1 MALSQYV
8 AINFLTKFDKKGLER
23 ATKELKGFDKVVAT
37 STFRLKTF
45 AKAGAIAA
53 AAGMAIFAKN
63 SIQAALAQERL
74 DKSVEQSLR
83 SINQLDKLPSVNS
96 FISGIEKASNITKD
110 RLTPA
115 INGLIIQTGNLTKAQ
130 DLFSVAVD
138 TSVGAGV
145 DLTQV
150 SDALGKASRGNFKA
164 LGALGLGFDAVTA
177 KEIGLAEIT
186 DYLTLKFSGAAK
198 RATETFGGQLD
209 ALQISAGAAQTSL
222 GEGFITAT
230 EILIGGGNASDY
242 FGSRLESLG
251 LNGGYVLIALADKTR
266 NIIDAFD
273 KLGKKI
279 EGNAVL
285 KFLFSAENI
294 PVIGGWLQGFEGLA
308 KEGKKIAESTGDT
321 LELSAEQ
328 KAVAEKLAKLQARLD
343 KMAAEALNKQKKLT
357 KEKLAQQ
364 ALDKKKAELEAMFDL
379 DRINLQAALSRKL
392 NAEDELRVKILQKL
406 ADGTKTAVDEAQRY
420 ADVLKVIEDGVIS
433 TEEIDMLAKKWGI
446 STVEVTLYLTQL
458 FKANEELR
466 KMLLLLNEI
475 SNKSLTSP
483 GLPGS
488 SSNQLVA
495 KTKALSDLVD
505 KIQQR
510 AVNRGIEIPGLDY
523 SIQPLIPG
531 TTMLDLTAP
540 QNAASARLQ
549 AQANAWMAANPDID
563 PFTGARKMADGGIVT
578 QPTFAM
584 IGEAGTEAVIPL
596 DKMGSM
602 GTNVVI
608 NVAGSVISEGQLQ
621 SVIQDALYN
630 LNRSGAVT
638 QLTNLGR

>member
-23 ATKELKGFDKVVAT
+23 ATKELQGFDKVVAT
-37 STFRLKTF
+37 STFRLKSF

-83 SINQLDKLPSVNS
+83 SINQLDQLPSVNS

-115 INGLIIQTGNLTKAQ
+115 INGLIIQTADLTKAQ
-130 DLFSVAVD
+130 DLFNVAVD

-186 DYLTLKFSGAAK
+186 DYLTLKFGGAAK

-209 ALQISAGAAQTSL
+209 ALKISAGAAQTSL

-251 LNGGYVLIALADKTR
+251 LNGGYILIALADKAQKIT
-266 NIIDAFD
+266 NAFD
-273 KLGKKI
+273 GLAKKI
-279 EGNAVL
+279 EGNRVL

-321 LELSAEQ
+321 LEQSAEQ
-328 KAVAEKLAKLQARLD
+328 KAIAEKLAKLQARLD

-357 KEKLAQQ
+357 KEKLSQQ
-364 ALDKKKAELEAMFDL
+364 ALDKKKAELQAMFDL
-379 DRINLQAALSRKL
+379 DAINLQAALTRKL
-392 NAEDELRVKILQKL
+392 SAEDELRVKILQKL
-406 ADGTKTAVDEAQRY
+406 TDGTAAAVNEAQRY
-420 ADVLKVIEDGVIS
+420 ADILKVIEDGQI
-433 TEEIDMLAKKWGI
+433 TTGEIDMLSKKWGI
-446 STVEVTLYLTQL
+446 TNTEVLLYIQKLMV
-458 FKANEELR
+458 ANDEIR
-466 KMLLLLNEI
+466 KMIGLMGQVTAPTSGGVSVSAE
-475 SNKSLTSP
+475 NKYRQIAS
-483 GLPGS
+483 
-488 SSNQLVA
+488 
-495 KTKALSDLVD
+495 
-505 KIQQR
+505 
-510 AVNRGIEIPGLDY
+510 
-523 SIQPLIPG
+523 
-531 TTMLDLTAP
+531 DLTAANIARGIP
-540 QNAASARLQ
+540 SGAAAGLGASSARLQ
-549 AQANAWMAANPDID
+549 AQADAYFAANPNID
-563 PFTGARKMADGGIVT
+563 PLTGGRRVAMAEGGIVT
-578 QPTFAM
+578 SPTNAL
-584 IGEAGTEAVIPL
+584 IGEAGAEAVIPL
-596 DKMGSM
+596 DRMGGF
-602 GTNVVI
+602 GTTVNI
-608 NVAGSVISEGQLQ
+608 NVAGSVISEGELQ

-630 LNRSGAVT
+630 LNRAGAVT

>member
-37 STFRLKTF
+37 SKFRLNAF

-53 AAGMAIFAKN
+53 AAGLAIFAKN

-83 SINQLDKLPSVNS
+83 SINQLDQLPNVNS

-115 INGLIIQTGNLTKAQ
+115 INGLIIQTADLTKAQ
-130 DLFSVAVD
+130 DLFSLAVD

-186 DYLTLKFSGAAK
+186 DYLTLKFGGAAK

-209 ALQISAGAAQTSL
+209 ALKISAGAAQTSL

-230 EILIGGGNASDY
+230 EIIIGGGNASDY
-242 FGSRLESLG
+242 FGAKLEALG
-251 LNGGYVLIALADKTR
+251 LNGGYILIALADKAKG
-266 NIIDAFD
+266 IVDAFD
-273 KLGKKI
+273 SLGKKI
-279 EGNAVL
+279 EGNR
-285 KFLFSAENI
+285 FLRLIFDSSNI
-294 PVIGGWLQGFEGLA
+294 PIIPGLIAGFGLLA
-308 KEGKKIAESTGDT
+308 DEGKKIAEITKET
-321 LELSAEQ
+321 FEQSAEQ
-328 KAVAEKLAKLQARLD
+328 KALAEKLAKLQARLD
-343 KMAAEALNKQKKLT
+343 KMAAEALNKQKKIT

-392 NAEDELRVKILQKL
+392 SAEDELRVKILQKL
-406 ADGTKTAVDEAQRY
+406 ADGTKKAVDEAERY
-420 ADVLKVIEDGVIS
+420 ADVLKVIEDGQI
-433 TEEIDMLAKKWGI
+433 TTGEIDMLAKKWGI
-446 STVEVTLYLTQL
+446 TTTEVLLYLRAL
-458 FKANEELR
+458 FAANDELR
-466 KMLLLLNEI
+466 KMLALLDELSKKKIPLGQTFAYQQQQFERTTSARFQEAVLTGEAPNQLGQEVFEDLRKEGLNAAMA
-475 SNKSLTSP
+475 
-483 GLPGS
+483 GS
-488 SSNQLVA
+488 S
-495 KTKALSDLVD
+495 
-505 KIQQR
+505 
-510 AVNRGIEIPGLDY
+510 
-523 SIQPLIPG
+523 
-531 TTMLDLTAP
+531 
-540 QNAASARLQ
+540 ARYT
-549 AQANAWMAANPDID
+549 AQAVDYFQKLFDVPRMAE
-563 PFTGARKMADGGIVT
+563 GGIVDS
-578 QPTFAM
+578 PTLAL
-584 IGEAGTEAVIPL
+584 IGEAGSEAVIPL
-596 DKMGSM
+596 DKMGNM
-602 GTNVVI
+602 GTNVVV
-608 NVAGSVISEGQLQ
+608 NVAGSVISEGELQ

>member
-37 STFRLKTF
+37 STFRLKSF

-83 SINQLDKLPSVNS
+83 SINQLDQLPSVNS

-115 INGLIIQTGNLTKAQ
+115 INGLIIQTADLTKAQ
-130 DLFSVAVD
+130 DLFNVAVD

-186 DYLTLKFSGAAK
+186 DYLTLKFGGAAK

-209 ALQISAGAAQTSL
+209 ALKISAGAAQTSL

-251 LNGGYVLIALADKTR
+251 LNGGYILIALADKAQKIT
-266 NIIDAFD
+266 NAFD
-273 KLGKKI
+273 SLGKKI
-279 EGNAVL
+279 EGNR
-285 KFLFSAENI
+285 FLRLIFDSSNI
-294 PVIGGWLQGFEGLA
+294 PIIPGLIAGFGMLA
-308 KEGKKIAESTGDT
+308 DEGKKIAETTKETFEQSK
-321 LELSAEQ
+321 EQ
-328 KAVAEKLAKLQARLD
+328 KAIAEKLAKLQARLD

-392 NAEDELRVKILQKL
+392 SAEDELRVKILQKL
-406 ADGTKTAVDEAQRY
+406 ADGTKKAVDEAERY
-420 ADVLKVIEDGVIS
+420 ADVLKVIEDGQI
-433 TEEIDMLAKKWGI
+433 TTGEIEMLAKKWGV
-446 STVEVTLYLTQL
+446 TTTEVLIYLRTL
-458 FKANEELR
+458 FAANDELR
-466 KMLLLLNEI
+466 KMLALLDEI
-475 SNKSLTSP
+475 GKKKMPVGMTFQYQQQQFQQITSP
-483 GLPGS
+483 RFQESVLTGEAPNVLGQQVFEDLRKEGLNAAMAGS
-488 SSNQLVA
+488 S
-495 KTKALSDLVD
+495 
-505 KIQQR
+505 
-510 AVNRGIEIPGLDY
+510 
-523 SIQPLIPG
+523 
-531 TTMLDLTAP
+531 
-540 QNAASARLQ
+540 ARYT
-549 AQANAWMAANPDID
+549 AQAVDYYQRLFDIPRMAE
-563 PFTGARKMADGGIVT
+563 GGVVN
-578 QPTFAM
+578 QPTLAL
-584 IGEAGTEAVIPL
+584 IGEAGSEAVIPL
-596 DKMGSM
+596 DKMGGM
-602 GTNVVI
+602 GTNVVV
-608 NVAGSVISEGQLQ
+608 NVAGSVISEGELQ

>member
-37 STFRLKTF
+37 STFRLKSF

-83 SINQLDKLPSVNS
+83 SINQLDQLPSVNS
-96 FISGIEKASNITKD
+96 FISSIEKASNITKD

-115 INGLIIQTGNLTKAQ
+115 INGLIIQTADLTKAQ
-130 DLFSVAVD
+130 DLFNVAVD

-186 DYLTLKFSGAAK
+186 DYLTLKFGGAAK

-209 ALQISAGAAQTSL
+209 ALKISAGAAQTSL

-251 LNGGYVLIALADKTR
+251 LNGGYVLIALADKVK
-266 NIIDAFD
+266 NITDAFED
-273 KLGKKI
+273 LSKKF
-279 EGNAVL
+279 EGSAASNL
-285 KFLFSAENI
+285 FKFLFSTKQI

-328 KAVAEKLAKLQARLD
+328 KAIAEKLAKLQARLD
-343 KMAAEALNKQKKLT
+343 KLAAEALNKQKKLT

-392 NAEDELRVKILQKL
+392 SAEDELRVKILQKL
-406 ADGTKTAVDEAQRY
+406 ADGTKKAVDEAERY
-420 ADVLKVIEDGVIS
+420 ADVLKVIEDGQI
-433 TEEIDMLAKKWGI
+433 TTGEIEMLAKKWGI
-446 STVEVTLYLTQL
+446 TTTEVLIYLRTL
-458 FKANEELR
+458 FAANDELR
-466 KMLLLLNEI
+466 KMLALLDEI
-475 SNKSLTSP
+475 SKKKMPLGQTFAYQQQQFERTTSARFQEAVLTGEAP
-483 GLPGS
+483 NELGQEVFENLRKEGLNAAMAGS
-488 SSNQLVA
+488 S
-495 KTKALSDLVD
+495 
-505 KIQQR
+505 
-510 AVNRGIEIPGLDY
+510 
-523 SIQPLIPG
+523 
-531 TTMLDLTAP
+531 
-540 QNAASARLQ
+540 ARYT
-549 AQANAWMAANPDID
+549 AQAIDYFQKLFDVPRMAE
-563 PFTGARKMADGGIVT
+563 GGIVDS
-578 QPTFAM
+578 PTLAL
-584 IGEAGTEAVIPL
+584 IGEAGSEAVIPL
-596 DKMGSM
+596 DKMGGM
-602 GTNVVI
+602 GTTVNV

>member
-37 STFRLKTF
+37 STFRLKSF

-83 SINQLDKLPSVNS
+83 SINQLDQLPSVNS

-115 INGLIIQTGNLTKAQ
+115 INGLIIQTADLTKAQ
-130 DLFSVAVD
+130 DLFNVAVD

-186 DYLTLKFSGAAK
+186 DYLTLKFGGAAK

-209 ALQISAGAAQTSL
+209 NLKISAGAAQTSL

-242 FGSRLESLG
+242 FGAKLESLG
-251 LNGGYVLIALADKTR
+251 LNGGYILIALADKAQKIT
-266 NIIDAFD
+266 NAFD
-273 KLGKKI
+273 GLAKKI
-279 EGNAVL
+279 EGNRVL

-321 LELSAEQ
+321 LEQSAEQ
-328 KAVAEKLAKLQARLD
+328 KAIAEKLAKLQARLD

-364 ALDKKKAELEAMFDL
+364 ALDKKKAELESMFDL

-392 NAEDELRVKILQKL
+392 SAEDELRVKILQKL
-406 ADGTKTAVDEAQRY
+406 ADGTKKAVDEAERY
-420 ADVLKVIEDGVIS
+420 ADVLKVIEDGQI
-433 TEEIDMLAKKWGI
+433 TTGEIEMLAKKWGI
-446 STVEVTLYLTQL
+446 TTTEVLLYLRTL
-458 FKANEELR
+458 FLANDELR
-466 KMLLLLNEI
+466 KMLALLDEI
-475 SNKSLTSP
+475 SKKKMPIGQTIEYQTRQFQEITSP
-483 GLPGS
+483 EFQEAVLTGQAPNVLGQQVFEDLRKEGLNAAMAGS
-488 SSNQLVA
+488 S
-495 KTKALSDLVD
+495 
-505 KIQQR
+505 
-510 AVNRGIEIPGLDY
+510 
-523 SIQPLIPG
+523 
-531 TTMLDLTAP
+531 
-540 QNAASARLQ
+540 ARYT
-549 AQANAWMAANPDID
+549 AQAVDYYQRLFDIPRMAE
-563 PFTGARKMADGGIVT
+563 GGVVN
-578 QPTFAM
+578 QPTLAM
-584 IGEAGTEAVIPL
+584 IGEAGAEAVIPL
-596 DKMGSM
+596 DKMGGM
-602 GTNVVI
+602 GTTVNI
-608 NVAGSVISEGQLQ
+608 NVAGSVISEGELQ

>member
-37 STFRLKTF
+37 STFRLKSF

-83 SINQLDKLPSVNS
+83 SINQLDQLPSVNS

-115 INGLIIQTGNLTKAQ
+115 INSLIIQTADLTKAQ
-130 DLFSVAVD
+130 DLFNVAID

-186 DYLTLKFSGAAK
+186 DYLTLKFGGAAK
-198 RATETFGGQLD
+198 RAAETFGGQLD
-209 ALQISAGAAQTSL
+209 ALKISANAAQTSL

-251 LNGGYVLIALADKTR
+251 LNGGYILIALADKVK
-266 NIIDAFD
+266 NITDAFED
-273 KLGKKI
+273 LSKKF
-279 EGNAVL
+279 EGSAASNL
-285 KFLFSAENI
+285 FKFLFSTKQI

-392 NAEDELRVKILQKL
+392 SAEDELRVKILQKL
-406 ADGTKTAVDEAQRY
+406 ADGTKKAVDEAERY
-420 ADVLKVIEDGVIS
+420 ADVLKVIEDGQI
-433 TEEIDMLAKKWGI
+433 TTGEIEMLAKKWGI
-446 STVEVTLYLTQL
+446 TTTEVLLYLRAL
-458 FKANEELR
+458 FAANDELR
-466 KMLLLLNEI
+466 KMLALLDELSKKKIPLGQTFQYQQQQFERTTSARFQEAVLTGEAPNQLGQEVFEDLRKEGLNAAMA
-475 SNKSLTSP
+475 
-483 GLPGS
+483 GS
-488 SSNQLVA
+488 S
-495 KTKALSDLVD
+495 
-505 KIQQR
+505 
-510 AVNRGIEIPGLDY
+510 
-523 SIQPLIPG
+523 
-531 TTMLDLTAP
+531 
-540 QNAASARLQ
+540 ARYT
-549 AQANAWMAANPDID
+549 AQAVDYFQKLFDVPRMAE
-563 PFTGARKMADGGIVT
+563 GGIVDS
-578 QPTFAM
+578 PTLAL
-584 IGEAGTEAVIPL
+584 IGEAGKEAVIPL

-602 GTNVVI
+602 GTTVNI
-608 NVAGSVISEGQLQ
+608 NVAGSVISEGELQ

>member
-37 STFRLKTF
+37 STFRLKSF

-83 SINQLDKLPSVNS
+83 SINQLDQLPSVNS

-115 INGLIIQTGNLTKAQ
+115 INGLIIQTADLTKAQ
-130 DLFSVAVD
+130 DLFNVAID

-186 DYLTLKFSGAAK
+186 DYLTLKFGGAAK

-209 ALQISAGAAQTSL
+209 NLKISAGAAQTSL

-242 FGSRLESLG
+242 FGAKLESLG
-251 LNGGYVLIALADKTR
+251 LNGGYIVVALADKISKIT
-266 NIIDAFD
+266 DAFD
-273 KLGKKI
+273 GLAKKV
-279 EGNAVL
+279 EGNAFL
-285 KFLFSAENI
+285 KFLFKAENI
-294 PVIGGWLQGFEGLA
+294 PVLGGWIQGFRGLA
-308 KEGKKIAESTGDT
+308 EEGKTITDNLKDT
-321 LELSAEQ
+321 VEQSAEQ
-328 KAVAEKLAKLQARLD
+328 KALAEKLAKLQARLD
-343 KMAAEALNKQKKLT
+343 KMAAEALNKQKKIT

-392 NAEDELRVKILQKL
+392 SAEDELRVKILQKL
-406 ADGTKTAVDEAQRY
+406 ADGTKKAVDEAERY
-420 ADVLKVIEDGVIS
+420 ADVLKVIEDGQI
-433 TEEIDMLAKKWGI
+433 TTGEIEMLAKKWGV
-446 STVEVTLYLTQL
+446 TTTEVLIYLRTL
-458 FKANEELR
+458 FAANDELR
-466 KMLLLLNEI
+466 KMLALLDEI
-475 SNKSLTSP
+475 GKKKMPVGMTFQYQQQQFQQITSP
-483 GLPGS
+483 RFQESVLTGEAPNVLGQQVFEDLRKEGLNAAMAGS
-488 SSNQLVA
+488 S
-495 KTKALSDLVD
+495 
-505 KIQQR
+505 
-510 AVNRGIEIPGLDY
+510 
-523 SIQPLIPG
+523 
-531 TTMLDLTAP
+531 
-540 QNAASARLQ
+540 ARYT
-549 AQANAWMAANPDID
+549 AQAVDYYQRLFDIPRMAE
-563 PFTGARKMADGGIVT
+563 GGIVN
-578 QPTFAM
+578 QPTLAL
-584 IGEAGTEAVIPL
+584 IGEAGSEAVIPL
-596 DKMGSM
+596 DKMGGM
-602 GTNVVI
+602 GTTVNI
-608 NVAGSVISEGQLQ
+608 NVAGSVISEGELQ

>member
-37 STFRLKTF
+37 STFRLKSF

-83 SINQLDKLPSVNS
+83 SINQLDQLPSVNS

-115 INGLIIQTGNLTKAQ
+115 INGLIIQTADLTKAQ
-130 DLFSVAVD
+130 DLFNVAVD

-186 DYLTLKFSGAAK
+186 DYLTLKFGGAAK

-209 ALQISAGAAQTSL
+209 ALKISAGAAQTSL

-230 EILIGGGNASDY
+230 EIIIGGGNASDY
-242 FGSRLESLG
+242 FGAKLETLG
-251 LNGGYVLIALADKTR
+251 LNGGYILIALADKAKKVSE
-266 NIIDAFD
+266 AFSSLNVGVKGNSILAFLLTAGISP
-273 KLGKKI
+273 KLGAL
-279 EGNAVL
+279 GN
-285 KFLFSAENI
+285 LFK
-294 PVIGGWLQGFEGLA
+294 GLA
-308 KEGKKIAESTGDT
+308 KDGKEIANTTKETT
-321 LELSAEQ
+321 AQTEEQ
-328 KAVAEKLAKLQARLD
+328 KAAAEKLAKLQARLD
-343 KMAAEALNKQKKLT
+343 KMAAEALNKQKKIT

-392 NAEDELRVKILQKL
+392 SAEDELRVKILQKL
-406 ADGTKTAVDEAQRY
+406 ADGTKKAVDEAERY
-420 ADVLKVIEDGVIS
+420 ADILKVIEDGQI
-433 TEEIDMLAKKWGI
+433 TTGEIDMLAKKWGV
-446 STVEVTLYLTQL
+446 TTTEVLIYLRTL
-458 FKANEELR
+458 FAANDELR
-466 KMLLLLNEI
+466 KMLALLDEI
-475 SNKSLTSP
+475 GKKKMPVGMTFQYQQQQFQQITSP
-483 GLPGS
+483 RFQESVLTGEAPNVLGQQVFEDLRKEGLNAAMAGS
-488 SSNQLVA
+488 S
-495 KTKALSDLVD
+495 
-505 KIQQR
+505 
-510 AVNRGIEIPGLDY
+510 
-523 SIQPLIPG
+523 
-531 TTMLDLTAP
+531 
-540 QNAASARLQ
+540 ARYT
-549 AQANAWMAANPDID
+549 AQAVDYYQRLFDIPRMAE
-563 PFTGARKMADGGIVT
+563 GGIVN
-578 QPTFAM
+578 QPTLAL
-584 IGEAGTEAVIPL
+584 IGEAGSEAVIPL
-596 DKMGSM
+596 DKMGGM
-602 GTNVVI
+602 GTTVNI
-608 NVAGSVISEGQLQ
+608 NVAGSVISEGELQ

>member
-23 ATKELKGFDKVVAT
+23 ATKELQGFDKVVAT
-37 STFRLKTF
+37 STFRLKSF

-83 SINQLDKLPSVNS
+83 SINQLDQLPSVNS

-115 INGLIIQTGNLTKAQ
+115 INGLIIQTADLTKAQ
-130 DLFSVAVD
+130 DLFNVAVD

-186 DYLTLKFSGAAK
+186 DYLTLKFGGAAK

-209 ALQISAGAAQTSL
+209 NLKISAGAAQTSL

-242 FGSRLESLG
+242 FGAKLESLG
-251 LNGGYVLIALADKTR
+251 LNGGYIVVALADKISKIT
-266 NIIDAFD
+266 DAFD
-273 KLGKKI
+273 GLAKKV
-279 EGNAVL
+279 EGNAFL
-285 KFLFSAENI
+285 KFLFKAENI
-294 PVIGGWLQGFEGLA
+294 PVLGGWIQGFRGLA
-308 KEGKKIAESTGDT
+308 EEGKTITDNLKDT
-321 LELSAEQ
+321 VEQSAEQ
-328 KAVAEKLAKLQARLD
+328 KALAEKLAKLQARLD
-343 KMAAEALNKQKKLT
+343 KMAAEALNKQKKIT

-392 NAEDELRVKILQKL
+392 SAEDELRVKILQKL
-406 ADGTKTAVDEAQRY
+406 ADGTKKAVDEAERY
-420 ADVLKVIEDGVIS
+420 ADVLKVIEDGQI
-433 TEEIDMLAKKWGI
+433 TTGEIDMLAKKWGV
-446 STVEVTLYLTQL
+446 TTTEVLIYLRTL
-458 FKANEELR
+458 FAANDELR
-466 KMLLLLNEI
+466 KMLALLDEI
-475 SNKSLTSP
+475 GKKKMPVGMTFQYQQQQFQQITSP
-483 GLPGS
+483 RFQESVLTGEAPNVLGQQVFEDLRKEGLNAAMAGS
-488 SSNQLVA
+488 S
-495 KTKALSDLVD
+495 
-505 KIQQR
+505 
-510 AVNRGIEIPGLDY
+510 
-523 SIQPLIPG
+523 
-531 TTMLDLTAP
+531 
-540 QNAASARLQ
+540 ARYT
-549 AQANAWMAANPDID
+549 AQAVDYYQRLFDIPRMAE
-563 PFTGARKMADGGIVT
+563 GGIVN
-578 QPTFAM
+578 QPTLAL
-584 IGEAGTEAVIPL
+584 IGEAGSEAVIPL
-596 DKMGSM
+596 DKMGGM
-602 GTNVVI
+602 GTTVNI
-608 NVAGSVISEGQLQ
+608 NVAGSVISEGELQ

>member
-37 STFRLKTF
+37 STFRLKSF

-83 SINQLDKLPSVNS
+83 SINQLDQLPSVNS

-115 INGLIIQTGNLTKAQ
+115 INGLIIQTADLTKAQ
-130 DLFSVAVD
+130 DLFNVAVD

-186 DYLTLKFSGAAK
+186 DYLTLKFGGAAK

-209 ALQISAGAAQTSL
+209 ALKISAGAAQTSL

-251 LNGGYVLIALADKTR
+251 LNGGYVLIALADKVK
-266 NIIDAFD
+266 NITDAFED
-273 KLGKKI
+273 LSKKF
-279 EGNAVL
+279 EGSAASNL
-285 KFLFSAENI
+285 FKFLFSTKQI

-328 KAVAEKLAKLQARLD
+328 KAIAEKLAKLQARLD
-343 KMAAEALNKQKKLT
+343 KLAAEALNKQKKLT

-392 NAEDELRVKILQKL
+392 SAEDELRVKILQKL
-406 ADGTKTAVDEAQRY
+406 ADGTKKAVDEAERY
-420 ADVLKVIEDGVIS
+420 ADVLKVIEDGQI
-433 TEEIDMLAKKWGI
+433 TTGEIEMLAKKWGI
-446 STVEVTLYLTQL
+446 TTTEVLIYLRTL
-458 FKANEELR
+458 FAANDELR
-466 KMLLLLNEI
+466 KMLALLDEI
-475 SNKSLTSP
+475 GKKKMPVGMTFQYQQQQFQQITSP
-483 GLPGS
+483 RFQESVLTGEAPNVLGQQVFEDLRKEGLNAAMAGS
-488 SSNQLVA
+488 S
-495 KTKALSDLVD
+495 
-505 KIQQR
+505 
-510 AVNRGIEIPGLDY
+510 
-523 SIQPLIPG
+523 
-531 TTMLDLTAP
+531 
-540 QNAASARLQ
+540 ARYT
-549 AQANAWMAANPDID
+549 AQAVDYFQRLFDIPRMAE
-563 PFTGARKMADGGIVT
+563 GGVVN
-578 QPTFAM
+578 QPTLAM
-584 IGEAGTEAVIPL
+584 IGEAGAEAVIPL
-596 DKMGSM
+596 DKMGGM
-602 GTNVVI
+602 GTTVNI
-608 NVAGSVISEGQLQ
+608 NVAGSVISEGELQ

>member
-37 STFRLKTF
+37 STFRLKSF

-83 SINQLDKLPSVNS
+83 SINQLDQLPSVNS

-115 INGLIIQTGNLTKAQ
+115 INGLIIQTADLTKAQ
-130 DLFSVAVD
+130 DLFNVAVD

-186 DYLTLKFSGAAK
+186 DYLTLKFGGAAK

-209 ALQISAGAAQTSL
+209 NLKISAGAAQTSL

-242 FGSRLESLG
+242 FGAKLESLG
-251 LNGGYVLIALADKTR
+251 LNGGYILIALADKAQKIT
-266 NIIDAFD
+266 NAFD
-273 KLGKKI
+273 GLAKKI
-279 EGNAVL
+279 EGNRVL

-321 LELSAEQ
+321 LEQSAEQ
-328 KAVAEKLAKLQARLD
+328 KAIAEKLAKLQARLD

-392 NAEDELRVKILQKL
+392 SAEDELRVKILQKL
-406 ADGTKTAVDEAQRY
+406 ADGTKKAVDEAERY
-420 ADVLKVIEDGVIS
+420 ADVLKVIEDGQI
-433 TEEIDMLAKKWGI
+433 TTGEIEMLAKKWGV
-446 STVEVTLYLTQL
+446 TTTEVLIYLRTL
-458 FKANEELR
+458 FAANDELR
-466 KMLLLLNEI
+466 KMLALLDEI
-475 SNKSLTSP
+475 GKKKMPVGMTFQYQQQQFQQITSP
-483 GLPGS
+483 RFQESVLTGEAPNVLGQQVFEDLRKEGLNAAMAGS
-488 SSNQLVA
+488 S
-495 KTKALSDLVD
+495 
-505 KIQQR
+505 
-510 AVNRGIEIPGLDY
+510 
-523 SIQPLIPG
+523 
-531 TTMLDLTAP
+531 
-540 QNAASARLQ
+540 ARYT
-549 AQANAWMAANPDID
+549 AQAVDYYQRLFDIPRMAE
-563 PFTGARKMADGGIVT
+563 GGIVN
-578 QPTFAM
+578 QPTLAL
-584 IGEAGTEAVIPL
+584 IGEAGSEAVIPL
-596 DKMGSM
+596 DKMGGM
-602 GTNVVI
+602 GTTVNI
-608 NVAGSVISEGQLQ
+608 NVAGSVISEGELQ

>member
-37 STFRLKTF
+37 STFRLKSF

-74 DKSVEQSLR
+74 YKSVEQSLR
-83 SINQLDKLPSVNS
+83 SINQLDQLPSVNS

-115 INGLIIQTGNLTKAQ
+115 INGLIIQTADLTKAQ
-130 DLFSVAVD
+130 DLFNVAID

-186 DYLTLKFSGAAK
+186 DYLTLKFGGAAK

-209 ALQISAGAAQTSL
+209 NLKISAGAAQTSL

-242 FGSRLESLG
+242 FGAKLESLG
-251 LNGGYVLIALADKTR
+251 LNGGYIVVALADKISKIT
-266 NIIDAFD
+266 DAFD
-273 KLGKKI
+273 GLAKKV
-279 EGNAVL
+279 EGNAFL
-285 KFLFSAENI
+285 KFLFKAENI
-294 PVIGGWLQGFEGLA
+294 PVLGGWIQGFRGLA
-308 KEGKKIAESTGDT
+308 EEGKTITDNLKDT
-321 LELSAEQ
+321 VEQSAEQ
-328 KAVAEKLAKLQARLD
+328 KALAEKLAKLQARLD
-343 KMAAEALNKQKKLT
+343 KMAAEALNKQKKIT

-392 NAEDELRVKILQKL
+392 SAEDELRVKILQKL
-406 ADGTKTAVDEAQRY
+406 ADGTKKAVDEAERY
-420 ADVLKVIEDGVIS
+420 ADVLKVIEDGQI
-433 TEEIDMLAKKWGI
+433 TTGEIEMLAKKWGV
-446 STVEVTLYLTQL
+446 TTTEVLIYLRTL
-458 FKANEELR
+458 FAANDELR
-466 KMLLLLNEI
+466 KMLALLDEI
-475 SNKSLTSP
+475 GKKKMPVGMTFQYQQQQFQQITSP
-483 GLPGS
+483 RFQESVLTGEAPNVLGQQVFEDLRKEGLNAAMAGS
-488 SSNQLVA
+488 S
-495 KTKALSDLVD
+495 
-505 KIQQR
+505 
-510 AVNRGIEIPGLDY
+510 
-523 SIQPLIPG
+523 
-531 TTMLDLTAP
+531 
-540 QNAASARLQ
+540 ARYT
-549 AQANAWMAANPDID
+549 AQAVDYYQRLFDIPRMAE
-563 PFTGARKMADGGIVT
+563 GGIVN
-578 QPTFAM
+578 QPTLAL
-584 IGEAGTEAVIPL
+584 IGEAGSEAVIPL
-596 DKMGSM
+596 DKMGGM
-602 GTNVVI
+602 GTTVNI
-608 NVAGSVISEGQLQ
+608 NVAGSVISEGELQ

>member
-1 MALSQYV
+1 
-8 AINFLTKFDKKGLER
+8 
-23 ATKELKGFDKVVAT
+23 
-37 STFRLKTF
+37 
-45 AKAGAIAA
+45 
-53 AAGMAIFAKN
+53 
-63 SIQAALAQERL
+63 
-74 DKSVEQSLR
+74 
-83 SINQLDKLPSVNS
+83 LPSVNS

-115 INGLIIQTGNLTKAQ
+115 INGLIIQTADLTKAQ
-130 DLFSVAVD
+130 DLFNVAVD

-186 DYLTLKFSGAAK
+186 DYLTLKFGGAAK

-209 ALQISAGAAQTSL
+209 ALKISAGAAQTSL

-251 LNGGYVLIALADKTR
+251 LNGGYILIALADKAQKIT
-266 NIIDAFD
+266 NAFD
-273 KLGKKI
+273 GLSKKI
-279 EGNAVL
+279 EGNRVL

-321 LELSAEQ
+321 LEQSAEQ
-328 KAVAEKLAKLQARLD
+328 KAIAEKLAKLQARLD
-343 KMAAEALNKQKKLT
+343 KLAAEALNKQKKLT

-392 NAEDELRVKILQKL
+392 SAEDELRVKILQKL
-406 ADGTKTAVDEAQRY
+406 ADGTKKAVDEAERY
-420 ADVLKVIEDGVIS
+420 ADVLKVIEDGQI
-433 TEEIDMLAKKWGI
+433 TTGEIEMLATKWGI
-446 STVEVTLYLTQL
+446 TTTEVLLYLRAL
-458 FKANEELR
+458 FAANDELR
-466 KMLLLLNEI
+466 KMLALLDEI
-475 SNKSLTSP
+475 SKKKIPLGQTFAYQQQQFERTTSARFQEAVLTGEAP
-483 GLPGS
+483 NELGQEVFENLRKEGLNAAMAGS
-488 SSNQLVA
+488 S
-495 KTKALSDLVD
+495 
-505 KIQQR
+505 
-510 AVNRGIEIPGLDY
+510 
-523 SIQPLIPG
+523 
-531 TTMLDLTAP
+531 
-540 QNAASARLQ
+540 ARYT
-549 AQANAWMAANPDID
+549 AQAVDYFQKLFDVP
-563 PFTGARKMADGGIVT
+563 RMADGGIVN
-578 QPTFAM
+578 QPTLAL
-584 IGEAGTEAVIPL
+584 IGEAGSEAVIPL
-596 DKMGSM
+596 DKMGGM
-602 GTNVVI
+602 GTNVVV